1 MIDGGP
7 GDSAIRKPADR
18 PFPRHPRHH
27 AHLQPSKP
35 LHAKAWV
42 HAVRR
47 AKCASRQ
54 KLGTAADSTGI
65 TRYRVKLGTY
75 QLLRYGVPVQ
85 GAAGQAHE
93 TVQLALAGN
102 TSQGLRYGTTATPE
116 QFFWLKTGLPP
127 VTASQKQIGN
137 KTPRPPLPRPIKYQA
152 GPLCIATLSCHGRAD
167 PELC

>member
-18 PFPRHPRHH
+18 PFSRHPRHH
-27 AHLQPSKP
+27 AHLKTSKP
-35 LHAKAWV
+35 IHAQAWV

-102 TSQGLRYGTTATPE
+102 TSLGLRYGTTATPG
-116 QFFWLKTGLPP
+116 QFFG
-127 VTASQKQIGN
+127 
-137 KTPRPPLPRPIKYQA
+137 
-152 GPLCIATLSCHGRAD
+152 
-167 PELC
+167 

>member
-7 GDSAIRKPADR
+7 GGGAICKPADR
-18 PFPRHPRHH
+18 PFSRHPRHPRHH
-27 AHLQPSKP
+27 AHLKPSKP
-35 LHAKAWV
+35 IHAQAWV

-54 KLGTAADSTGI
+54 KLETAADSTGI

-75 QLLRYGVPVQ
+75 QLLHYGVPVQ

-102 TSQGLRYGTTATPE
+102 ASQGLR
-116 QFFWLKTGLPP
+116 
-127 VTASQKQIGN
+127 
-137 KTPRPPLPRPIKYQA
+137 
-152 GPLCIATLSCHGRAD
+152 
-167 PELC
+167 